1 MRSTLI
7 AAAVAVTLGSLSLGA
22 HADDTL
28 SNIFT
33 QGHVDGQFRL
43 YNFDRLYS
51 TSKVPDAHAL
61 SGAILLNANTAN
73 FGGGFSFGASLL
85 SANAFGTQSSNPA
98 KIDTTLMGPTNTVSA
113 LSQAYVQ
120 YKNSNVLVRA
130 GQQYLD
136 TPWMGSSDSRVM
148 PASYQAVLAGFT
160 PIKGWNIYALRSFGW
175 KSRTSDSFSFDNL
188 YYPSTYRNDSMY
200 GGIGGL
206 PATAKPARGTWA
218 AGTTYAAN
226 GFAGQAW
233 YYDFINFAHM
243 GYLEGGYTFKTGSG
257 FDPFVK
263 AQYLDESGGAGTTLV
278 VNQAPLFGVPGSR
291 VKSSAWGGD
300 VGVNIPHGSFDVAY
314 NKIGTHNGAV
324 GDGAII
330 SPYTAAYAT
339 DPLYTTSMIRGL
351 VEQGPGHAWKGKFTY
366 KLLNDQLL
374 LMVAYAKYTTQLR
387 GSSHDAYLDITYNFD
402 GKLKGLSLR
411 DRWERA
417 NGGLGLN
424 PGNGSFTYNRV
435 MITYKF

>member
-1 MRSTLI
+1 MRKLLAEAIGTFWLVLGGCGTAIFSAAFPQVGVGLLGVAFAFGLTVLTMAYAI
-7 AAAVAVTLGSLSLGA
+7 GPISGCHLNPAVTVGLAAGGRFPKADIVPYIVAQVIGAIVAAAV
-22 HADDTL
+22 
-28 SNIFT
+28 
-33 QGHVDGQFRL
+33 L
-43 YNFDRLYS
+43 YF
-51 TSKVPDAHAL
+51 
-61 SGAILLNANTAN
+61 I
-73 FGGGFSFGASLL
+73 
-85 SANAFGTQSSNPA
+85 
-98 KIDTTLMGPTNTVSA
+98 
-113 LSQAYVQ
+113 
-120 YKNSNVLVRA
+120 
-130 GQQYLD
+130 
-136 TPWMGSSDSRVM
+136 
-148 PASYQAVLAGFT
+148 
-160 PIKGWNIYALRSFGW
+160 
-175 KSRTSDSFSFDNL
+175 
-188 YYPSTYRNDSMY
+188 
-200 GGIGGL
+200 
-206 PATAKPARGTWA
+206 ARGA
-218 AGTTYAAN
+218 PGFDAAN